1 MKKIISKVF
10 VRITTIS
17 LILLSFEKT
26 VFAQW
31 AQTESVPMGGVPSTP
46 SNLDISN
53 LVIVFLLLP
62 FSLLLSIIFYI
73 RYFFMKKK
81 TDDISKIKTKK
92 ALKKAKIFLIISIL
106 LIILYAIIRTVDDYI
121 MNRL

>member
-1 MKKIISKVF
+1 
-10 VRITTIS
+10 
-17 LILLSFEKT
+17 
-26 VFAQW
+26 
-31 AQTESVPMGGVPSTP
+31 
-46 SNLDISN
+46 
-53 LVIVFLLLP
+53 
-62 FSLLLSIIFYI
+62 
-73 RYFFMKKK
+73 MKKK